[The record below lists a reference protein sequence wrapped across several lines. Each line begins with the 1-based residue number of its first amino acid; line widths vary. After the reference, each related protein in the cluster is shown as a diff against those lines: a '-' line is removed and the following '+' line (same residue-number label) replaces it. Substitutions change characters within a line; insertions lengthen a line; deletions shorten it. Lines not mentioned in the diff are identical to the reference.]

1 MVDSTEKL
9 PRADKD
15 ILERKININV
25 QRQITT
31 MSKKLPDNVD
41 HQEEVTAQDRAQA
54 LISQYNDFIA
64 EVDKILAAIALRC
77 KGLVYKIDPATE
89 FNCAAAIE
97 ALFEGHKDE
106 ITYDDYKKILELE
119 AAVSR
124 ELIAEGGRLDG
135 LGIS

>member
-15 ILERKININV
+15 ILERKIDISV

-31 MSKKLPDNVD
+31 MSKKLPDSVD
-41 HQEEVTAQDRAQA
+41 HQEEVTAKDRTQA

-64 EVDKILAAIALRC
+64 EVDKILTAIALRC

-89 FNCAAAIE
+89 LNCAAAIE